1 MSRLGRPLN
10 GERRKTLQEAVG
22 KVQGLV
28 GAASLGCGLVASL
41 CMVHGGDEVLWTVRG
56 VELEVNG
63 SGVARMILRNLE
75 AVLGVGVEVGCWVE
89 NKLSTYVVVLGIPER
104 EWISE
109 KDVVQGLIDGNSG
122 VMWGPRQ
129 LTVIGRAW
137 NRVDVKVEIMT
148 EERRMSPNERGWV
161 EKTKNM
167 FNYTKS
173 VEETIRE
180 MGNAG
185 GPLRMRY

>member
-1 MSRLGRPLN
+1 MSRSGRPLN

-28 GAASLGCGLVASL
+28 GAASLGCGLVASP
-41 CMVHGGDEVLWTVRG
+41 CTVHGSDEVLWMVRG

-75 AVLGVGVEVGCWVE
+75 AVLGVGAVVECWVE
-89 NKLSTYVVVLGIPER
+89 NKLSTYVVVQGISER
-104 EWISE
+104 EWMSE

-129 LTVIGRAW
+129 LTVIGRA
-137 NRVDVKVEIMT
+137 
-148 EERRMSPNERGWV
+148 
-161 EKTKNM
+161 
-167 FNYTKS
+167 
-173 VEETIRE
+173 
-180 MGNAG
+180 
-185 GPLRMRY
+185 